1 MDSGSGGR
9 LPRARLLPH
18 SPLLQRS
25 ASTASTGLG
34 GEGLP
39 QTTPLLSRRG
49 CKWGSNPLSSMIPLL
64 HTFHVLPP
72 NHPGTHKQ
80 REKLPYAAYSASS
93 AHYNMS
99 TCTTGTPQYYFC
111 TLISILFISFYI

>member
-49 CKWGSNPLSSMIPLL
+49 CKWGSSPLSSMNNQPNCVMSRSKHYITRHTRGWKFHNFSHYFL
-64 HTFHVLPP
+64 H
-72 NHPGTHKQ
+72 Q
-80 REKLPYAAYSASS
+80 
-93 AHYNMS
+93 
-99 TCTTGTPQYYFC
+99 
-111 TLISILFISFYI
+111 